1 MFPLSVLYLYL
12 CFTHKKRKPFFYIS
26 TNHFLPFWG
35 DAVAM
40 ETVYNDRYHIN
51 FDAII
56 KVSFFQTKEY
66 KNLLHDSGSKFSFL
80 IL

>member
-1 MFPLSVLYLYL
+1 MQAI
-12 CFTHKKRKPFFYIS
+12 FYIS

-40 ETVYNDRYHIN
+40 ETVYSDRYHMD

-56 KVSFFQTKEY
+56 KVSFFQTEKSIKIY
-66 KNLLHDSGSKFSFL
+66 YMTQALSFL
-80 IL
+80 R